1 MRRLFLITFI
11 IAATLSSKAQTIGK
25 EMYIYRNNGQVTGF
39 LSEEVQS
46 IGFSNRDSEGEHN
59 EYVTQLIYTND
70 STYEIPL
77 AEIDSISFVTP
88 KTVFKQGVTNISDQ
102 LIPYIVSSSVD
113 PLVITFSSSTP
124 TSLMPQVGDK
134 LVMVEDDEKFPAGF
148 AGEVTSVNGTVVSCE
163 LVSLEDIFE
172 TYSCVSSTYGYHE
185 ETNDSQQAD
194 TRAVNMTSNKNFKL
208 GTFKWSKSSEL
219 EKNLFE
225 NDDLALDGGTEL
237 AISVAPS
244 FHIISTLI
252 INKEMGTYFSASI
265 IGDLTFKES
274 VSAYGSIDWSKD
286 FLDKEWFS
294 VPLAGKFI
302 NFYVS
307 PGLFLNA
314 FGKVS
319 ASATWTQKYRWVG
332 AFDFSTKKQ
341 NVIKPICDG
350 SLVSASFDIDG
361 AIEGRLAAGGFLE
374 VGLSVLSK
382 DISKL
387 SLRGELGAELV
398 GEAVLYNSDIA
409 EATKNTRVYERL
421 KNSPI
426 QINKFV
432 NAGLEAKLGP
442 WEVSKSLPW
451 ELHENIITWDMV
463 PIFAGLRWKRD
474 NSQKTTANVK
484 TLVGG
489 NCLIPVDI
497 GISVRDRANNEIGSY
512 YSPEKYKSGG
522 KIVNCTFNGLSED
535 EHVELY
541 PKIKLFG
548 YEMLAK
554 EQENDLCPDGNHP
567 HMIDLGLPSGTLWAC
582 CNVDASFP
590 EECGGYYAWG
600 ETKTKEIY
608 DWNTYQY
615 GHYLSPTNHHHTFGD
630 DIGLDIAGTSYDAA
644 KANWETPWTM
654 PSIEQCEE
662 LAEYTTIVLCTHN
675 GIQGTKFKGSNG
687 NTIFLPRA
695 GFYTTE
701 GFRQEK
707 HSHGFFWSS
716 TFIEDDLLDRDNP
729 LAYAWA
735 FGVGLYGRRNEL
747 LEARRDVEPRANGL
761 PIRAVCN
768 KDEISESK

>member
-25 EMYIYRNNGQVTGF
+25 EMYIYRHNGQVTGF

-409 EATKNTRVYERL
+409 EATKNTRVYEHL

-451 ELHENIITWDMV
+451 ELHENIKTYDFV
-463 PIFAGLRWKRD
+463 PTFAGISYKSD
-474 NSQKTTANVK
+474 NIQKNIVEAK
-484 TLVGG
+484 TMVGG
-489 NCLIPVDI
+489 NCLMPIEV
-497 GISVRDRANNEIGSY
+497 GFSLRNKEEEEIESY
-512 YSPEKYKSGG
+512 YSPEKYRSGG
-522 KIVNCTFNGLSED
+522 KAINYIFNNISEN
-535 EHVELY
+535 EQYTIY
-541 PKIKLFG
+541 PKIKLYG
-548 YEMLAK
+548 YEMLAYV
-554 EQENDLCPDGNHP
+554 EENDLCPDGNHP

-600 ETKTKEIY
+600 ETQTKQTY
-608 DWNTYQY
+608 DWDTYKY
-615 GHYLSPTNHHHTFGD
+615 GHYQNPTNHHKEVITD
-630 DIGLDIAGTSYDAA
+630 DIGSNISSTSYDVATVSWHA
-644 KANWETPWTM
+644 PWRM
-654 PSIEQCEE
+654 PTIDQCEE
-662 LAEYTTIVLCTHN
+662 LTKFTKNKWTIHN
-675 GIQGTKFKGSNG
+675 GIKGTKFEGTNG
-687 NTIFLPRA
+687 NVIFLPA
-695 GFYTTE
+695 FITNENKLQGWY
-701 GFRQEK
+701 
-707 HSHGFFWSS
+707 WSS
-716 TFIEDDLLDRDNP
+716 TLIEGT
-729 LAYAWA
+729 ASWA
-735 FGVGLYGRRNEL
+735 FVQGQEGIK
-747 LEARRDVEPRANGL
+747 RDREPRKNGL
-761 PIRAVCN
+761 LIRPVC
-768 KDEISESK
+768 SKY